1 MDILN
6 FLYRQLANTARAVNT
21 LTTDNKITTKHI
33 VENSSK
39 KNSSKRWRKLLYFVS
54 NMEII

>member
-21 LTTDNKITTKHI
+21 LTTDKVTTKHI